1 MADEMEI
8 RFVGD
13 LQRVQVQP
21 NDRFVLTVD
30 QVLSAS
36 QAEAIQRA
44 WAKFMAGD
52 DVPLLV
58 CPKGARLDVWVEKA
72 KG

>member
-1 MADEMEI
+1 MAAEMEI

-30 QVLSAS
+30 QALSAS
-36 QAEAIQRA
+36 QAEAIRKA
-44 WAKFMAGD
+44 WAEFIGGD
-52 DVPLLV
+52 HAPLLI

-72 KG
+72 QG